1 MLTTDTYAHNII
13 LLPLTRRTIIITSDD
28 FYKKLNERESEISEV
43 SSQQNVEV
51 SLVLLK
57 PIY

>member
-51 SLVLLK
+51 SHVLLK